1 MQGGPQP
8 TDEAPQG
15 LDGYEQIMNTFA
27 QQAKTYW
34 KSMGPAG
41 EPMAQGIES
50 FVQMQR
56 AYIQWLR
63 QQTKRTSSGGLL
75 PGFTF
80 DAWPGPGG
88 SEGGG
93 WDR

>member
-1 MQGGPQP
+1 MQRGTQP
-8 TDEAPQG
+8 PDEAQQG
-15 LDGYEQIMNTFA
+15 LDAYYEQMVNTFA

-41 EPMAQGIES
+41 EPMALGIES
-50 FVQMQR
+50 FAQMQR

-63 QQTKRTSSGGLL
+63 QVKRSSGGTLA
-75 PGFTF
+75 GFTF